1 MGNIREK
8 LDDLYCGLS
17 SLAVFRGLLKDPVI
31 AALAKLIGEQGENG
45 SFNINSYAEFVSE
58 LYKYGSDLSK
68 YIFRAVCEDE
78 NFYIIGKSNSRNFSE
93 CIEAAVLNE
102 LDILQK
108 ISQLTPEE
116 LQFGYYRCIALPE
129 WKCSAVD
136 FVSEYK
142 SRIENIGRY
151 GYGHFAKH
159 TMFILRGGE
168 PVPVKYPDPQR
179 LSELFGYE
187 RQRQAVIANT
197 LALAKGKHAQNAL
210 LYGDAGTGKSSTV
223 KAAVNEY
230 AHMGLRLVEVTKEQ
244 LKDIPAL
251 IDKLSENPLKFIIY
265 IDDLTFSEG
274 ENCFGALKAV
284 LEGSVSSRADNIAIY
299 ATSNRRHLVKES
311 FSDREGDDVH
321 RNDTMQ
327 ELLSLSA
334 RFGLRVNF
342 SRPDKKDYTAI
353 AMELA
358 KAHGIDMPLE
368 ELSLKAEQFAI
379 SSGNGRSPRTA
390 KQFINQLIMEM

>member
-1 MGNIREK
+1 MSNIREK

-17 SLAVFRGLLKDPVI
+17 SLAIFRGLLKDPVI
-31 AALAKLIGEQGENG
+31 SALAKLIGEQGEQG

-58 LYKYGSDLSK
+58 LYKHGSDLGK

-78 NFYIIGKSNSRNFSE
+78 NFYIIGKAKGKGFGE
-93 CIEAAVLNE
+93 CIETAVLNE

-108 ISQLTPEE
+108 TAQLTPQE
-116 LQFGYYRCIALPE
+116 LQFGYYRCVPLPE
-129 WKCSAVD
+129 WKCSSAD
-136 FVSEYK
+136 LVSEYK
-142 SRIENIGRY
+142 NRIENIGKY

-159 TMFILRGGE
+159 TMFILRDGE
-168 PVPVKYPDPQR
+168 PVPVRYPDPQR

-187 RQRQAVIANT
+187 RQRQAVMANT
-197 LALAKGKHAQNAL
+197 RALAEGKHAQNAL

-230 AHMGLRLVEVTKEQ
+230 AHMGLRLIEITKEQ
-244 LKDIPAL
+244 LRDIPVL
-251 IDKLSENPLKFIIY
+251 IDRLSENPLKFIIY

-274 ENCFGALKAV
+274 ENCFGALKAA
-284 LEGSVSSRADNIAIY
+284 LEGSVSARAQNIAIY

-334 RFGLRVNF
+334 RFGLRVSF

-353 AMELA
+353 VAELA
-358 KAHGIDMPLE
+358 KVHGIEMPFE